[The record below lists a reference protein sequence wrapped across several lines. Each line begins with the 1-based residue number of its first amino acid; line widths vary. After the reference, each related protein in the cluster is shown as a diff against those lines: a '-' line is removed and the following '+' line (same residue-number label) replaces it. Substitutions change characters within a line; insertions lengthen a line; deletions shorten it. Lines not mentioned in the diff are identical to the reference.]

1 MSASGV
7 IAYALS
13 DAGEP
18 PEEGGPLTGRE
29 KEIAALVAR
38 GHRNREIAEQL
49 TISKRTVDAHVEHI
63 RNKLG
68 HQSRAQVAAWATE
81 QGLEKYAKPTAG

>member
-1 MSASGV
+1 MNMAQV
-7 IAYALS
+7 VAYALS

-18 PEEGGPLTGRE
+18 PEEGSSLTGRE
-29 KEIAALVAR
+29 KEIAVLVAR
-38 GHRNREIAEQL
+38 GLRNREIADQL
-49 TISKRTVDAHVEHI
+49 TISRRTVDAHVEHI

-81 QGLEKYAKPTAG
+81 QGLVRRAKPTIP